1 MANWKPFE
9 VTVST
14 FLRKGAPKGPEQ
26 FAEMLSIAYIT
37 ALVPINVKYNSGTT
51 TSIVLQA
58 RDRRQFIKDGILET
72 LQKGQQTRRL
82 TPKDFLPAATN
93 ILKFWTPGIGVKLLP
108 LPAPAP
114 AFAPVAAGFPIP
126 NDQWEDAIK
135 QVSSGDANITKQF
148 SDIVSSTDPRDAM
161 NTTVQLD
168 PIVVFPSPII
178 LFPGNPLVLANDLCN
193 AMTKSRNYNQ
203 TAKNLAKAFESHLS
217 TIRGMYIGFQ
227 SAPVP
232 IVIVPFNGLE

>member
-14 FLRKGAPKGPEQ
+14 FLKKGAPKGPEQ
-26 FAEMLSIAYIT
+26 FAEMLSIAYIA
-37 ALVPINVKYNSGTT
+37 ALAPINVKYNSGTT
-51 TSIVLQA
+51 PSIVLQA

-72 LQKGQQTRRL
+72 LQKGQQTRSL

-93 ILKFWTPGIGVKLLP
+93 ILKFWTPGMGVKLSP

-114 AFAPVAAGFPIP
+114 AFAPVAAGFPVP
-126 NDQWEDAIK
+126 NDQWEAAMKDVVA
-135 QVSSGDANITKQF
+135 SDPNATKQF
-148 SDIVSSTDPRDAM
+148 GGDPRAAM

-168 PIVVFPSPII
+168 PIVIFPSPIV
-178 LFPGNPLVLANDLCN
+178 LFPGNPLSLANDLCK

-203 TAKNLAKAFESHLS
+203 TAKNLARAFQSHLG

>member
-14 FLRKGAPKGPEQ
+14 FLKKGAPKGPEQ
-26 FAEMLSIAYIT
+26 FAEMLSIAYIA
-37 ALVPINVKYNSGTT
+37 ALAPINVKYNSGQRP
-51 TSIVLQA
+51 SIVLQA
-58 RDRRQFIKDGILET
+58 RDKRQFIKDGILET
-72 LQKGQQTRRL
+72 LQQGQQTRQL

-93 ILKFWTPGIGVKLLP
+93 ILKFWTPGIGVKLSP

-114 AFAPVAAGFPIP
+114 AFAPVAAGFPVP
-126 NDQWEDAIK
+126 NDQWEAAMKDVVA
-135 QVSSGDANITKQF
+135 GDPNATKQF
-148 SDIVSSTDPRDAM
+148 GGDPRAVM

-168 PIVVFPSPII
+168 PIVIFPSPIV
-178 LFPGNPLVLANDLCN
+178 LFPGNPLLLANDLCK

-203 TAKNLAKAFESHLS
+203 TAKNLAQAFQSHLG

>member
-14 FLRKGAPKGPEQ
+14 FLKKGAPKGPEQ
-26 FAEMLSIAYIT
+26 FAEMLSIAYIA
-37 ALVPINVKYNSGTT
+37 ALAPINVKYNSGQRP
-51 TSIVLQA
+51 SIVLQA
-58 RDRRQFIKDGILET
+58 RDKRQFIKDGILQT
-72 LQKGQQTRRL
+72 LQQGQQTRSL

-93 ILKFWTPGIGVKLLP
+93 ILKFWTPGIGVKLSP

-114 AFAPVAAGFPIP
+114 AFAPVAAGFPVP
-126 NDQWEDAIK
+126 NDQWEAAMKDVVA
-135 QVSSGDANITKQF
+135 GDANATKQF
-148 SDIVSSTDPRDAM
+148 GGDPRAAM

-168 PIVVFPSPII
+168 PIVIFPSPIV
-178 LFPGNPLVLANDLCN
+178 LFPGNPLSLANDLCN

-203 TAKNLAKAFESHLS
+203 TAKNLAQAFQSHLG

-232 IVIVPFNGLE
+232 VVIVPFNGLE

>member
-14 FLRKGAPKGPEQ
+14 FLKKGAPKGPEQ
-26 FAEMLSIAYIT
+26 FAEMLSIAYIA
-37 ALVPINVKYNSGTT
+37 ALAPINVKYNSGQRP
-51 TSIVLQA
+51 SIVLQA
-58 RDRRQFIKDGILET
+58 RDKRQFIKDGILQT
-72 LQKGQQTRRL
+72 LQQGQQTRSL

-93 ILKFWTPGIGVKLLP
+93 ILKFWTPGIGVKLSP
-108 LPAPAP
+108 IPAPAP
-114 AFAPVAAGFPIP
+114 AFAPVAAGFPVP
-126 NDQWEDAIK
+126 NDQWEAAMKDVVA
-135 QVSSGDANITKQF
+135 GDSNAAKQF
-148 SDIVSSTDPRDAM
+148 GGDPRAVM

-168 PIVVFPSPII
+168 PIVIFPSPIV
-178 LFPGNPLVLANDLCN
+178 LFPGNSLSLANDLCK

-203 TAKNLAKAFESHLS
+203 TAKNLARAFQSHLG